1 MSDDPIQKKKVTTP
15 ELFVHW
21 FDFTNWL
28 FDRTARFPKN
38 IRHTV
43 TNRLEDLALVI
54 LMNIVGARYDRKN
67 RNDILSKINLD
78 LEKMRVLLRLCHSRC
93 YLSNSQFEHSSR
105 EVEKAGQMTG
115 GWMKH
120 GRQPE

>member
-1 MSDDPIQKKKVTTP
+1 MSDDSIQKKKDTTP

-21 FDFTNWL
+21 FNFTNWL

-38 IRHTV
+38 IRHTL
-43 TNRLEDLALVI
+43 TNRIEDLTLEILV
-54 LMNIVGARYDRKN
+54 NIVKARYDREN
-67 RNDILSKINLD
+67 RKSILSMINLD

-93 YLSNSQFEHSSR
+93 YLSNSQFEHAVR
-105 EVEKAGQMTG
+105 EVDKAGQMTG
-115 GWMKH
+115 GWLKH